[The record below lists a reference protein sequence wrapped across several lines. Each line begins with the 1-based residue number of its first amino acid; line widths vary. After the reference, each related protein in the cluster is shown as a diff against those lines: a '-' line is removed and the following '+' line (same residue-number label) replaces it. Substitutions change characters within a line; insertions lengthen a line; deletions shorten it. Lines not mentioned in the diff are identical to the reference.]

1 MLVSALCYASMVLVA
16 YWLHSCTSHCMAS
29 IHIANLHATPL
40 LVSLPPLQAACTFWG
55 LALLADL
62 HCCVGIVWVGQHCA
76 MLASCLATPNLLV
89 ILINVYSSFLAT
101 FASQPELCGLAL
113 RADLHCSVGIVW
125 VGKHCCHVC
134 WHHGMP
140 TLSLLVC
147 IALAKHCLVAN
158 LWCMLLIGHCC
169 ANCSCKLAAASLP
182 SLLVACLHDSG
193 DMLHAQFVGCSS
205 VSCGQHKLP
214 AKVEC
219 PSVVRPIF
227 VSHLSSL
234 EH

>member
-1 MLVSALCYASMVLVA
+1 MCVLLIPCHLCKQCEL
-16 YWLHSCTSHCMAS
+16 
-29 IHIANLHATPL
+29 
-40 LVSLPPLQAACTFWG
+40 WG
-55 LALLADL
+55 MALLA
-62 HCCVGIVWVGQHCA
+62 G
-76 MLASCLATPNLLV
+76 
-89 ILINVYSSFLAT
+89 
-101 FASQPELCGLAL
+101 
-113 RADLHCSVGIVW
+113 LHCSVGVVW
-125 VGKHCCHVC
+125 VGKHCCQV
-134 WHHGMP
+134 GIMAQALP
-140 TLSLLVC
+140 LLVC